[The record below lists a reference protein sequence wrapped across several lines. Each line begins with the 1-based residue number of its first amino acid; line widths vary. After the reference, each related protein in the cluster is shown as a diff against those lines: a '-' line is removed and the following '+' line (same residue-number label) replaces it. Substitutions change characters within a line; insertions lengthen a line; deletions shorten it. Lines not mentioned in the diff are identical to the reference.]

1 MSYFSKRIPFQSLR
15 WVLCGLTII
24 GAACQGAGPEPDLD
38 RETLE
43 KVEDLSESLA
53 NTLLDFSVALR
64 DRNLVRMG
72 KHLSDRIEVRLLAFP
87 SPERGGHKWIRRG
100 SAKGLAARDPVLL
113 SRSQALDDWASFLD
127 HFSTIEDARL
137 KVTGADFSSKEAG
150 IQGSG
155 RIKFFVVGRDP
166 AFKRLSV
173 KGTGLLKAL
182 YLDEAWSISS
192 LTMDTIDAG
201 LAETDLFSEV
211 SLPAGVALTL
221 PSFGGRA
228 ADFAYHGA
236 AAGDINRDGLIDLFV
251 TGAQR
256 NFLYINNGDGT
267 FEEMAEDAWL
277 ALTPR
282 ATAPLMLDYDNDG
295 DLDLFLT
302 AIGEQMLFENQSEPG
317 RRLAFID
324 SSLESEVAVRAVGF
338 SAVAGDAN
346 ADGWPDIYVA
356 SYNRYGQIM
365 PDSWHRAL
373 NGTANLLF
381 INQKD
386 GTFKEEAAAWGVQDT
401 RWSYAAVFSDLDG
414 DDRQDLYVANDFG
427 ENAFYIN
434 LGDRFEDR
442 AESIGVLDPGNGMGV
457 SLGDYNNDGLVDIHV
472 TNMSSTAGQR
482 ILNRLFPESDSR
494 AGVLRKLASGNTLLQ
509 GRPDGSFSD
518 VSREVGPFQAGW
530 AWGGGFFDF
539 DNDGWQDLYTPNGF
553 ISGKTMNDT

>member
-1 MSYFSKRIPFQSLR
+1 MLG
-15 WVLCGLTII
+15 V
-24 GAACQGAGPEPDLD
+24 ACQDTDPEAPELD
-38 RETLE
+38 RENIE
-43 KVEDLSESLA
+43 KIEELSESLA
-53 NTLLDFSVALR
+53 NSLLDFSVAVR

-72 KHLSDRIEVRLLAFP
+72 EHFSEPIQVRRLVFP
-87 SPERGGHKWIRRG
+87 LPERGSQKWVSES
-100 SAKGLAARDPVLL
+100 SAKGLADLDPVSL

-137 KVTGADFSSKEAG
+137 KVTEAEFSSQEAG
-150 IQGSG
+150 ILGSG

-166 AFKRLSV
+166 AWKRLSV
-173 KGTGLLKAL
+173 KGTGLFEAL
-182 YLDEAWSISS
+182 YFEESWSISS
-192 LTMDTIDAG
+192 LTMDRIDAG

-211 SLPAGVALTL
+211 SLPAGVALTH

-256 NFLYINNGDGT
+256 NFLYINRGDGT
-267 FEEMAEDAWL
+267 FEEVAEDAWL
-277 ALTPR
+277 AITPR
-282 ATAPLMLDYDNDG
+282 ATAPLLLDYDNDG

-302 AIGEQMLFENQSEPG
+302 AIGEQMLFENRTDPG
-317 RRLAFID
+317 GRLAFID
-324 SSLESEVAVRAVGF
+324 SSSESGVSVRAVGF
-338 SAVAGDAN
+338 SAVAGDADS
-346 ADGWPDIYVA
+346 DGWPDIYVT

-365 PDSWHRAL
+365 PDSWHRAR

-401 RWSYAAVFSDLDG
+401 RWSYAAVFADLNG

-427 ENAFYIN
+427 ENGFYLN

-442 AESIGVLDPGNGMGV
+442 AESLGVLDPGNGMGV
-457 SLGDYNNDGLVDIHV
+457 SLGDYNNDGLIDIHV
-472 TNMSSTAGQR
+472 TNMSSMAGQR

-509 GRPDGSFSD
+509 GRADGAFSD

-539 DNDGWQDLYTPNGF
+539 DNDGWQDLYSPNGF
-553 ISGKTMNDT
+553 ISGKTMKDT